1 MNLKGRYN
9 MLRTAIL
16 AMIGVPDEVEQLKQM
31 AAALQGAASI
41 DADAAASLLVLQTL
55 IVTHDAAIE
64 EKYKLSFLITVNDGD
79 WTGTF
84 EEWQQRRGG
93 Q

>member
-1 MNLKGRYN
+1 MNLQGRYN